1 MLGRAPYKRFLYRR
15 VPFLTPGCAAVASA
29 IVAVYETER
38 LIVRPWTHDESDVD
52 RIFDTYSR
60 WEVARWLGAAPRALT
75 AREEADAAVDR
86 WAARGGEDGRFGV
99 WAIEVRDTGVV
110 AGTVLL
116 VNLPESEE
124 IEVGWH
130 LHPDSWGHG
139 YATEAARGAIAK
151 GFAEGLSEI
160 FAVVRPDNERSLAV
174 CRRLGMTH
182 LGPSDRWYGQTL
194 ELFRS
199 RVGAE

>member
-1 MLGRAPYKRFLYRR
+1 
-15 VPFLTPGCAAVASA
+15 VV
-29 IVAVYETER
+29 VYETER
-38 LIVRPWTHDESDVD
+38 LIVRPWTHGESDVD

-60 WEVARWLGAAPRALT
+60 WEVARWLGATPRALT

-86 WAARGGEDGRFGV
+86 WAGRASADGRFGV
-99 WAIEVRDTGVV
+99 WAIEVRDTGAL

-116 VNLPESEE
+116 VNLPDSEE

-130 LHPDSWGHG
+130 LHPDSWGYG

-151 GFAEGLSEI
+151 GFTEGLDEI

-182 LGPSDRWYGQTL
+182 LGSSDRWYDQAL
-194 ELFRS
+194 ELFRIGS
-199 RVGAE
+199 AS